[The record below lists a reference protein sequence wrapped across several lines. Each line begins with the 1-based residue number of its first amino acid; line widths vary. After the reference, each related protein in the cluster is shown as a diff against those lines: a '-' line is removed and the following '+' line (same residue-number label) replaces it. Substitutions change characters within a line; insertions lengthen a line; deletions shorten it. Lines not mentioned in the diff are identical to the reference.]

1 MHVALLGSEQDP
13 QIQHI
18 AKALHQ
24 NNTPFYFANTQHFG
38 STWKISYDPDFD
50 DGLIHFNSPSLCDQ
64 PRVTFSNTQAAYW
77 HEYLPGI
84 PLKVPSDNA
93 KNDASA
99 DAQTQGDRPHDGES
113 TLLENAGW
121 VEQERASTLLC
132 WFSYSDIKW
141 VNSIDAVRS
150 HQCKP
155 YQSRIAGKLGAH
167 IPYTFVGNAPEVASQ
182 FCSNMRDVIYKP
194 VRGGR
199 TAQFV
204 NKQANMRPLLNAL
217 LGERPVTFQKYIAG
231 VNVRSYVL
239 GNDVLSVQIDSSE
252 LDYRNDDNAS
262 VSVTLVP
269 RDVQQL
275 AVKICKALGMHWC
288 AIDWR
293 KSAKGKYFFLE
304 ANPSPY
310 FLKIENDTGLDIT
323 SRLIELLSDTTF
335 S

>member
-13 QIQHI
+13 QIQHL

-38 STWKISYDPDFD
+38 SRWTISYDPDFD

-64 PRVTFSNTQAAYW
+64 PRVTFSNTKSAYW
-77 HEYLPGI
+77 HEYLPGL
-84 PLKVPSDNA
+84 PLKAPSENA
-93 KNDASA
+93 RNDS
-99 DAQTQGDRPHDGES
+99 DTYSQAQNDKSDGRES
-113 TLLENAGW
+113 NRLENAGW
-121 VEQERASTLLC
+121 IEQERASTLLC
-132 WFSYSDIKW
+132 WFTFSDIKW
-141 VNSIDAVRS
+141 VNTIDAVRS

-155 YQSRIAGKLGAH
+155 LQSSVAGKLGAH

-182 FCSNMRDVIYKP
+182 FCSNMREVVYKP

-204 NKQANMRPLLNAL
+204 TKPPNIRSLLDTL
-217 LGERPVTFQKYIAG
+217 FSERPVTFQKYIAG

-239 GNDVLSVQIDSSE
+239 GKDVLSVQIDSSE
-252 LDYRNDDNAS
+252 LDYRNDDNAT
-262 VSVTLVP
+262 VSMTNVP
-269 RDVQQL
+269 REVQQL
-275 AVKICKALGMHWC
+275 AIRICQALGMHWC

-310 FLKIENDTGLDIT
+310 FLKVENDTGLDIT
-323 SRLIELLSDTTF
+323 AKLVALLVKT
-335 S
+335 

>member
-18 AKALHQ
+18 AMALRQ
-24 NNTPFYFANTQHFG
+24 SNTPFYFANTQHFG
-38 STWKISYDPDFD
+38 STWTISYDPDFD

-64 PRVTFSNTQAAYW
+64 SRVTFSNTKAAYW
-77 HEYLPGI
+77 HEYLPGL
-84 PLKVPSDNA
+84 PPKSPSENA
-93 KNDASA
+93 RNDSSA
-99 DAQTQGDRPHDGES
+99 DAQAQRDKSDDRDS
-113 TLLENAGW
+113 SLLENAGW

-167 IPYTFVGNAPEVASQ
+167 IPYTFVGNASEVASQ

-199 TAQFV
+199 TAQYV
-204 NKQANMRPLLNAL
+204 NKQPNMRPLLNTL

-262 VSVTLVP
+262 VSVTIVP
-269 RDVQQL
+269 GEVKQL
-275 AVKICKALGMHWC
+275 AIRICQALGMHWC

>member
-1 MHVALLGSEQDP
+1 MHPRLLRSFVTICET
-13 QIQHI
+13 
-18 AKALHQ
+18 LF
-24 NNTPFYFANTQHFG
+24 T
-38 STWKISYDPDFD
+38 
-50 DGLIHFNSPSLCDQ
+50 SLY
-64 PRVTFSNTQAAYW
+64 AA
-77 HEYLPGI
+77 
-84 PLKVPSDNA
+84 
-93 KNDASA
+93 
-99 DAQTQGDRPHDGES
+99 
-113 TLLENAGW
+113 
-121 VEQERASTLLC
+121 VE
-132 WFSYSDIKW
+132 
-141 VNSIDAVRS
+141 
-150 HQCKP
+150 
-155 YQSRIAGKLGAH
+155 
-167 IPYTFVGNAPEVASQ
+167 
-182 FCSNMRDVIYKP
+182 
-194 VRGGR
+194 

-204 NKQANMRPLLNAL
+204 NKQPNMRSLLNAL

-310 FLKIENDTGLDIT
+310 FLKVENDTGLDIT
-323 SRLIELLSDTTF
+323 EKLVALLVKTS

>member
-13 QIQHI
+13 QIQHT
-18 AKALHQ
+18 AQALRQ
-24 NNTPFYFANTQHFG
+24 SAIPFYIANTRYFG
-38 STWKISYDPDFD
+38 ISWTISYDPDFD
-50 DGLIHFNSPSLCDQ
+50 DGLIHFSSSSLCDQ
-64 PRVTFSNTQAAYW
+64 PRVTFSNTKSAYW
-77 HEYLPGI
+77 HEYLPGF
-84 PLKVPSDNA
+84 SRDNKSESGGKEEEA
-93 KNDASA
+93 QGGRASVLVND
-99 DAQTQGDRPHDGES
+99 
-113 TLLENAGW
+113 GW

-132 WFSYSDIKW
+132 WFSYADIKW
-141 VNSIDAVRS
+141 VNPIDAVRS

-167 IPYTFVGNAPEVASQ
+167 IPYTFVGNAPEVATQ
-182 FCSNMRDVIYKP
+182 FCSNMREVIYKP

-204 NKQANMRPLLNAL
+204 NKQPNMRPLLNTL
-217 LGERPVTFQKYIAG
+217 LSERPVTFQKYIAG
-231 VNVRSYVL
+231 VNIRSYVL

-269 RDVQQL
+269 RNVQQL

-310 FLKIENDTGLDIT
+310 FLKVENDTGLDIT
-323 SRLIELLSDTTF
+323 EKLVALLVRT
-335 S
+335 

>member
-13 QIQHI
+13 QIKHI
-18 AKALHQ
+18 AMALSQ
-24 NNTPFYFANTQHFG
+24 SATPFYYANTEQFG
-38 STWKISYDPDFD
+38 TEWTISYDPDFD

-77 HEYLPGI
+77 HEYLPGT
-84 PLKVPSDNA
+84 LKRTHATPDTKSTAAQSTDTER
-93 KNDASA
+93 A
-99 DAQTQGDRPHDGES
+99 DTSSKS
-113 TLLENAGW
+113 TTFEREFGW
-121 VEQERASTLLC
+121 IEQERASTLLC
-132 WFSYSDIKW
+132 WFSYTDIKW
-141 VNSIDAVRS
+141 VNAIDAVRS

-182 FCSNMRDVIYKP
+182 FCNNMREVIYKP

-204 NKQANMRPLLNAL
+204 NKQPNMRPLLNTL
-217 LGERPVTFQKYIAG
+217 LNERPVTFQKYIGG

-239 GNDVLSVQIDSSE
+239 GQEVLSVQIDSDE
-252 LDYRNDDNAS
+252 LDYRNDDKAS
-262 VSVTLVP
+262 VSITIVP
-269 RDVQQL
+269 NEVQQL
-275 AVKICKALGMHWC
+275 AIAICQALGMHWC

-310 FLKIENDTGLDIT
+310 FLKVEQDTGLDIT
-323 SRLIELLSDTTF
+323 GRLVELLSKT
-335 S
+335 

>member
-1 MHVALLGSEQDP
+1 MHVALLGSEKDP
-13 QIQHI
+13 QIQHVG
-18 AKALHQ
+18 KALSQ
-24 NNTPFYFANTQHFG
+24 TATPFYIANTQQFG
-38 STWKISYDPDFD
+38 SAWSISYDPDFD
-50 DGLIHFNSPSLCDQ
+50 DGLIHFNSSSLCDQ
-64 PRVTFSNTQAAYW
+64 PRVTFSNTKAAYW
-77 HEYLPGI
+77 HEYLPGTSLTASGENSRPDHTANNKI
-84 PLKVPSDNA
+84 KTEKP
-93 KNDASA
+93 NDKS
-99 DAQTQGDRPHDGES
+99 S
-113 TLLENAGW
+113 NLLENATW
-121 VEQERASTLLC
+121 TEQERASTLLC

-182 FCSNMRDVIYKP
+182 FCNNMREIIYKP

-204 NKQANMRPLLNAL
+204 NKQPNMRPLLNTL
-217 LGERPVTFQKYIAG
+217 LAERPVTFQKYIAG

-239 GNDVLSVQIDSSE
+239 GDDVLSVQVDSSE

-262 VSVTLVP
+262 VSVTIIP
-269 RDVQQL
+269 NEVQRL
-275 AVKICKALGMHWC
+275 AIKICKALGMHWC

-293 KSAKGKYFFLE
+293 RSAKGKYFFLE

-310 FLKIENDTGLDIT
+310 FLKVENDTGMDIT
-323 SRLIELLSDTTF
+323 DKLVALLAKI
-335 S
+335 

>member
-1 MHVALLGSEQDP
+1 M
-13 QIQHI
+13 
-18 AKALHQ
+18 
-24 NNTPFYFANTQHFG
+24 
-38 STWKISYDPDFD
+38 
-50 DGLIHFNSPSLCDQ
+50 
-64 PRVTFSNTQAAYW
+64 
-77 HEYLPGI
+77 
-84 PLKVPSDNA
+84 
-93 KNDASA
+93 
-99 DAQTQGDRPHDGES
+99 
-113 TLLENAGW
+113 
-121 VEQERASTLLC
+121 
-132 WFSYSDIKW
+132 
-141 VNSIDAVRS
+141 NSIDAVRS

-167 IPYTFVGNAPEVASQ
+167 IPYTFVGNASEVASQ

-199 TAQFV
+199 TAQYV
-204 NKQANMRPLLNAL
+204 NKQPNMRPLLNTL

-262 VSVTLVP
+262 VSVTIVP
-269 RDVQQL
+269 GDVKQL
-275 AVKICKALGMHWC
+275 AIRICQALGMHWC

-310 FLKIENDTGLDIT
+310 FLKVENDTGLNIT
-323 SRLIELLSDTTF
+323 EKLVTLLVKT
-335 S
+335 

>member
-64 PRVTFSNTQAAYW
+64 PRVTFSNTKAAYW
-77 HEYLPGI
+77 HEYLPGL
-84 PLKVPSDNA
+84 PLKPLSENA
-93 KNDASA
+93 KNDSNAYSQ
-99 DAQTQGDRPHDGES
+99 AQNDKSDDREPNR
-113 TLLENAGW
+113 LENAGW

-132 WFSYSDIKW
+132 WFSFSDIKW
-141 VNSIDAVRS
+141 VNTIDAVRS

-155 YQSRIAGKLGAH
+155 FQSRVARKLGAH

-182 FCSNMRDVIYKP
+182 FCSNMREVIYKP

-204 NKQANMRPLLNAL
+204 TKQPNMRSLLDTL
-217 LGERPVTFQKYIAG
+217 FSERPVTFQKYIAG

-239 GNDVLSVQIDSSE
+239 GKDVLSVQIDPSE
-252 LDYRNDDNAS
+252 LDYRNDENAT
-262 VSVTLVP
+262 VSMTIVP
-269 RDVQQL
+269 REVQHL
-275 AVKICKALGMHWC
+275 AIRICQALGMHWC

-293 KSAKGKYFFLE
+293 KTAKGKYFFLE

-310 FLKIENDTGLDIT
+310 FLKVENDTGLDIT
-323 SRLIELLSDTTF
+323 AKLVALLVKT
-335 S
+335 

>member
-18 AKALHQ
+18 AQALRQ
-24 NNTPFYFANTQHFG
+24 RDIPFYIANTRYFG
-38 STWKISYDPDFD
+38 TTWTISYDPDFD
-50 DGLIHFNSPSLCDQ
+50 DGLIHFSSSSLCDQ
-64 PRVTFSNTQAAYW
+64 PRVTFSNTKAAYW
-77 HEYLPGI
+77 HEYLPGEL
-84 PLKVPSDNA
+84 PDKGVKDATLDGKVQDKRA
-93 KNDASA
+93 RAA
-99 DAQTQGDRPHDGES
+99 EHY
-113 TLLENAGW
+113 GW
-121 VEQERASTLLC
+121 TEQERASTLLC
-132 WFSYSDIKW
+132 WFSYADIKW
-141 VNSIDAVRS
+141 VNPIDAVRS

-167 IPYTFVGNAPEVASQ
+167 IPYTFVGNAPEVATQ
-182 FCSNMRDVIYKP
+182 FCNNMREVIYKP
-194 VRGGR
+194 VRSGR

-204 NKQANMRPLLNAL
+204 NKQPNMRPLLNTL
-217 LGERPVTFQKYIAG
+217 LSERPVTFQKYIAG
-231 VNVRSYVL
+231 VNIRSYVL

-262 VSVTLVP
+262 VSVTIIP
-269 RDVQQL
+269 NDIQQL

-310 FLKIENDTGLDIT
+310 FLKVENDTGLDIT
-323 SRLIELLSDTTF
+323 SRLIELLSDTKLR
-335 S
+335 

>member
-84 PLKVPSDNA
+84 PLKDPSDNA

-182 FCSNMRDVIYKP
+182 FCNNMRDVIYKP

-269 RDVQQL
+269 SDVKQL
-275 AVKICKALGMHWC
+275 AIKICKALGMHWC

-310 FLKIENDTGLDIT
+310 FLKVENDTGLDIT
-323 SRLIELLSDTTF
+323 EKLVALLVKTS
-335 S
+335 

>member
-84 PLKVPSDNA
+84 PLKAPRDNA

-182 FCSNMRDVIYKP
+182 FCNNMRDVIYKP

-204 NKQANMRPLLNAL
+204 NKQPNMRPLLNAL

-252 LDYRNDDNAS
+252 LDYRNDDLS
-262 VSVTLVP
+262 
-269 RDVQQL
+269 
-275 AVKICKALGMHWC
+275 
-288 AIDWR
+288 
-293 KSAKGKYFFLE
+293 
-304 ANPSPY
+304 
-310 FLKIENDTGLDIT
+310 
-323 SRLIELLSDTTF
+323 LIHI
-335 S
+335 

>member
-13 QIQHI
+13 QIQYV
-18 AKALHQ
+18 ATALSQ
-24 NNTPFYFANTQHFG
+24 TATPFYIANTQQFG
-38 STWKISYDPDFD
+38 SAWSISYDPDFD
-50 DGLIHFNSPSLCDQ
+50 DGLIHFNSPSLCNQ
-64 PRVTFSNTQAAYW
+64 PRVTFSNTKAAYW
-77 HEYLPGI
+77 HEYLPGASLTASSEKAH
-84 PLKVPSDNA
+84 PDHTVNNQSKVEKPKDKPSNLIANA
-93 KNDASA
+93 
-99 DAQTQGDRPHDGES
+99 TW
-113 TLLENAGW
+113 T
-121 VEQERASTLLC
+121 EQERASTLLC
-132 WFSYSDIKW
+132 WFSFSDIKW

-155 YQSRIAGKLGAH
+155 YQSRVACKLGAH
-167 IPYTFVGNAPEVASQ
+167 IPYTFVGNASEVASQ
-182 FCSNMRDVIYKP
+182 FCNNMREVIYKP

-204 NKQANMRPLLNAL
+204 NKQPNMRPLLNTL

-262 VSVTLVP
+262 VSVTAVP
-269 RDVQQL
+269 SDIQQL
-275 AVKICKALGMHWC
+275 AVRICHALGMHWC

-310 FLKIENDTGLDIT
+310 FLKVEKDTGLGIT
-323 SRLIELLSDTTF
+323 EKLVALMVKTS
-335 S
+335 